1 LFFFISSSSANST
14 KQRLE
19 WKNLKQTVSRPSADI
34 GKVIICFQYV
44 ERIKSELLISV
55 NFLELII
62 DLRDDEQNG
71 ANKLFRWYLDAVI
84 GEINIA
90 YNVINGQ
97 DFLQAS
103 EKMKTAKER
112 VNLMLFQDAIRK
124 FQKPYLLLQTAA
136 NGSCRF

>member
-1 LFFFISSSSANST
+1 M
-14 KQRLE
+14 
-19 WKNLKQTVSRPSADI
+19 
-34 GKVIICFQYV
+34 
-44 ERIKSELLISV
+44 ERIKSELRIEV
-55 NFLELII
+55 NFLEFII
-62 DLRDDEQNG
+62 DLKDDEQNG

-90 YNVINGQ
+90 YNVIDMQN
-97 DFLQAS
+97 FLQAS